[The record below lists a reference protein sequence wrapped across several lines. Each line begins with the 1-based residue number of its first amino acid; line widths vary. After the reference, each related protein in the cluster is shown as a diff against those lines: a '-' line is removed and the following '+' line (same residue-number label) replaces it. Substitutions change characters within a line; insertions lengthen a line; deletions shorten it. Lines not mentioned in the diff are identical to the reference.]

1 MNRSLIIDTAE
12 LNNHLSYLNITC
24 YFDIYHEDMGAR
36 FRLLSGEDVL
46 MYPWQRET
54 PKTPRETVDYL
65 KMVYQFDA
73 YYIVDSSNKS
83 DNEDLHAFLNEYGL
97 SDLPFKVGE
106 HPEQYKLGGTIWRPG
121 NIQKDHNGIPVVNCD
136 RLNEA
141 PFPRRLPEPLNF
153 QKGRSAW
160 FPVERN
166 GERVPEIGY
175 MKELQ
180 SDDTVT
186 MKNGKNVSLSD
197 CWRTKKECE
206 QHIQKTKLLLTEN
219 DLSFAEETSVSL

>member
-12 LNNHLSYLNITC
+12 LNDHLSYLNITC
-24 YFDIYHEDMGAR
+24 YFDIYHEDMGVR

-46 MYPWQRET
+46 MYPWQGET

-65 KMVYQFDA
+65 SIVYQTDA
-73 YYIVDSSNKS
+73 YYITDSSSNS
-83 DNEDLHAFLNEYGL
+83 NHEDLCSFLDEYGL

-106 HPEQYKLGGTIWRPG
+106 HPEQYKLGDAIWRPG
-121 NIQKDHNGIPVVNCD
+121 NIQTDHSGIPVVNCD

-141 PFPRRLPEPLNF
+141 PFPRRLSEPLSF
-153 QKGRSAW
+153 QKGRLAW
-160 FPVERN
+160 FPVEQN
-166 GERVPEIGY
+166 GEQVPELGY
-175 MKELQ
+175 MEELQ
-180 SDDTVT
+180 NDGTVI
-186 MKNGKNVSLSD
+186 MKNGKDVPLSD

-206 QHIQKTKLLLTEN
+206 QHIQKTALLLTEN